1 MSLPTDCCI
10 PLDPRGGWDLVQ
22 RDWGRRQH
30 EVGRPPSDRPA
41 RLLARPRAVA
51 HTLAGKLA
59 RLVLGAPPSLRAR
72 LAPRRR
78 SFASAAR

>member
-30 EVGRPPSDRPA
+30 DA
-41 RLLARPRAVA
+41 ARPLSSPLVRLVVSALAVVQVPA
-51 HTLAGKLA
+51 ARLA
-59 RLVLGAPPSLRAR
+59 RLVLGALPSLRAR
-72 LAPRRR
+72 FAPRRR